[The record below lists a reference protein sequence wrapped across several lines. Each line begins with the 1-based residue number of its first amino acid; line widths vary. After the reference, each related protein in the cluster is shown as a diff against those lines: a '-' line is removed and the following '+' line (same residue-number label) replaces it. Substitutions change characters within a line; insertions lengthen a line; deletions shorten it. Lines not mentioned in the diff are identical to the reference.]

1 MKLLSY
7 EDWYDQKGY
16 YYKEQLEEWLEDM
29 PRWFELGEY
38 IDVDDVVMNMYDDE
52 YGDYMDYCYDNHR
65 DELLFEGE

>member
-38 IDVDDVVMNMYDDE
+38 IDVDDVVMNMYNDE
-52 YGDYMDYCYDNHR
+52 YGDYMDYCYDNYR
-65 DELLFEGE
+65 DEQLFEGE